1 MRPSIIIVSLVTGLL
16 LTLFSCG
23 DPDPNDP
30 DYQKAKK
37 EVEEN
42 MSDIKVVKD
51 FDEYQSIIITTFKG
65 AIKDIK
71 NFERTDRL
79 YGQGR
84 TSLSSAYQAAKKAK
98 QSCDNAHSTIVNNL
112 GELEK
117 IPADLQPILKEVN
130 NNFELF
136 YNTSESAYSK
146 AMDYYE
152 TGKNK
157 KAFNYAEDIEY
168 ANFYLG
174 TAVKNL
180 NDAFKKQGKKLNIK
194 IFTD

>member
-1 MRPSIIIVSLVTGLL
+1 M
-16 LTLFSCG
+16 
-23 DPDPNDP
+23 
-30 DYQKAKK
+30 
-37 EVEEN
+37 
-42 MSDIKVVKD
+42 
-51 FDEYQSIIITTFKG
+51 QS
-65 AIKDIK
+65 
-71 NFERTDRL
+71 E
-79 YGQGR
+79 
-84 TSLSSAYQAAKKAK
+84 S
-98 QSCDNAHSTIVNNL
+98 
-112 GELEK
+112 
-117 IPADLQPILKEVN
+117 

-136 YNTSESAYSK
+136 YNTSESAYFK